1 MGESIKICENIFDFL
16 GGAYKNFLRKYLNNV
31 LDSIY
36 ALWRRSLIAMKSESK
51 DTAINRIPALKMEK

>member
-16 GGAYKNFLRKYLNNV
+16 GSAYKNFLRKYLNNV

-36 ALWRRSLIAMKSESK
+36 ALWRRSLIAMKSE
-51 DTAINRIPALKMEK
+51 N